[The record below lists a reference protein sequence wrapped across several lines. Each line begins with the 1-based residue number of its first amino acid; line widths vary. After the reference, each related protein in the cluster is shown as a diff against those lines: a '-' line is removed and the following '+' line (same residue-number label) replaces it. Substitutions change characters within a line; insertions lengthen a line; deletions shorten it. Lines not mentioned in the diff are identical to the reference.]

1 MDVGNSF
8 IDNNGST
15 KITGAELRQEGKVKK
30 CLTVIA

>member
-15 KITGAELRQEGKVKK
+15 KINGAELRREGKVTK
-30 CLTVIA
+30 CLRVIA